1 MAYST
6 LINDL
11 AYKLVLGQNTRI
23 QRNRNTVVLHTYARR
38 KLISPL
44 CQYLHD
50 YEYW

>member
-6 LINDL
+6 LTNDL
-11 AYKLVLGQNTRI
+11 AYKLVLGQNT
-23 QRNRNTVVLHTYARR
+23 QESKYRNRFTYYARR

-50 YEYW
+50 YEYR